1 MFNQNRAT
9 SSHKR
14 SRLSVAVV
22 ATVVMSVLLSGVAIT
37 PASAA
42 NTAGGSCSTL
52 NAKATIGKFKYVC
65 SVSPRDGKKIWLQPS
80 ETPVTGGNFRVALPA
95 LPATLDPYAT
105 SLQADW
111 IIARNVCEPLFDVTP
126 GFVVKPMLA
135 ESFKYTDASTAVI
148 KLRTGI
154 KFQNGETFAAK
165 DVVSSLK
172 RFILTP
178 GNGTALGAVVSAI
191 TAVDAT
197 TVKLAL
203 KQTSPL
209 IQTYLTAAYI
219 MPASIQDGQS
229 ATKAVDKIICTG
241 PFQLTSF
248 VPGQKI
254 VLSKFKGYKAR
265 TEAADGTTGRKVAWV
280 DTVTVVPMAAEST
293 RLQALATNAVD
304 LATTGLDN
312 GPILF
317 NSGNVRAVAMDQA
330 SSPFVIFNKK
340 AGIMSNVKMRQ
351 AFLAALDFNDILASG
366 FGDKKYFS
374 VSGSI
379 FPKGNAWNS
388 TGGTK
393 AWNVKNAAK
402 AKALMA
408 EAGYKGEPI
417 IWYTTKE
424 DPTWYGPA
432 LPAVQQLKAV
442 GINIDLK
449 VVDRATIIAVR
460 SDASKYDMFSSAIP
474 IYPDPVVLP
483 YLLDTFAG
491 WWISPAKTKLMAD
504 LASGDTYKARK
515 ATWDKLQALAYEE
528 VPFVK
533 FGDVS
538 GGVVAVNKKFFM
550 PAAQFNF
557 SYWFNVYKTKS

>member
-1 MFNQNRAT
+1 MFTKTRT
-9 SSHKR
+9 TTSHKR
-14 SRLSVAVV
+14 SRLSVAGV
-22 ATVVMSVLLSGVAIT
+22 ATVVMGLLLSGVPLS
-37 PASAA
+37 PAVAA
-42 NTAGGSCSTL
+42 NTAGGSCTTL
-52 NAKATIGKFKYVC
+52 RAKATIGKFQYVC
-65 SVSPRDGKKIWLQPS
+65 SISPRDGKKIWMQPS
-80 ETPVTGGNFRVALPA
+80 ETPVAGGNFRVALPA

-126 GFVVKPMLA
+126 GFEVKPILA
-135 ESFKYTDASTAVI
+135 ESFKYTDPSTVII
-148 KLRTGI
+148 KLRTGV
-154 KFQNGETFAAK
+154 KFQNGETFTAK

-172 RFILTP
+172 RFVLTP
-178 GNGTALGAVVSAI
+178 GNGTALGAVVSSI
-191 TAVDAT
+191 TEVDSS
-197 TVKLAL
+197 TVKFTL

-229 ATKAVDKIICTG
+229 ATKAVEKIICTG
-241 PFQLTSF
+241 PFALTSF

-254 VLSKFKGYKAR
+254 VLTKYRGYKAR
-265 TEAADGTTGRKVAWV
+265 TEASSGATGRKIAWV

-304 LATTGLDN
+304 LAYTGLDN

-317 NSGNVRAVAMDQA
+317 NSANVRAIAMDQA
-330 SSPFVIFNKK
+330 SSPFVIFNKR

-366 FGDKKYFS
+366 FGDKKYYS

-379 FPKGNAWNS
+379 FPKGNAWYS
-388 TGGTK
+388 TGGTQS
-393 AWNVKNAAK
+393 WNTKNAAR

-442 GINIDLK
+442 GINIDLR
-449 VVDRATIIAVR
+449 VVDRATIIATR

-491 WWISPAKTKLMAD
+491 WWISPAKTKLMAE

-515 ATWDKLQALAYEE
+515 ATWDKLQTLAYEE

-538 GGVVAVNKKFFM
+538 GGVVAVNKKFYM

-557 SYWFNVYKTKS
+557 SYWYNVYKTKG

>member
-1 MFNQNRAT
+1 MLSQNRAT
-9 SSHKR
+9 SRKR
-14 SRLSVAVV
+14 SRLTVAGVAV
-22 ATVVMSVLLSGVAIT
+22 AMSVMLSGVVAA
-37 PASAA
+37 PANAA
-42 NTAGGSCSTL
+42 NTAGGSCSTIG
-52 NAKATIGKFKYVC
+52 AKATIGKFKYEC
-65 SVSPRDGKKIWLQPS
+65 AESPRDGKKIWLQPT
-80 ETPVTGGNFRVALPA
+80 ETPVLGGNFRVALPA

-126 GFVVKPMLA
+126 GFAVKPVLA
-135 ESFKYTDASTAVI
+135 QSYKYSDASTAI
-148 KLRTGI
+148 ITLRKGV
-154 KFQNGETFAAK
+154 KFQNGEEFTSK
-165 DVVSSLK
+165 DVVSSLQ
-172 RFILTP
+172 RFVKTP
-178 GNGTALGAVVSAI
+178 GNGTALGNVVSTI
-191 TAVDAT
+191 SAVDDY

-209 IQTYLTAAYI
+209 IQTYLTAAFM

-229 ATKAVDKIICTG
+229 PTKAVSKIICTG
-241 PFQLTSF
+241 PFQLEEF
-248 VPGQKI
+248 VPGQRI
-254 VLSKFKGYKAR
+254 ILRKFVGFKPR
-265 TEAADGTTGRKVAWV
+265 TEASNGATGRKYAYV
-280 DTVTVVPMAAEST
+280 DKVTVVPMAAEST
-293 RLQALATNAVD
+293 RIQALQTNAVD

-312 GPILF
+312 GPALF
-317 NSGNVRAVAMDQA
+317 NSSNVRAIAMDQA

-351 AFLAALDFNDILASG
+351 AFLTALNFKDILASG
-366 FGDKKYFS
+366 FGDSKYYS

-379 FPKGNAWNS
+379 FPKGNAWYS
-388 TGGTK
+388 TGGTSN
-393 AWNVKNAAK
+393 WNVHNAAK
-402 AKALMA
+402 AKQLMT

-442 GINIDLK
+442 GINIDLR
-449 VVDRATIIAVR
+449 VVDRATIIATR

-491 WWISPAKTKLMAD
+491 WWISADKTKLMNE
-504 LASGDTYKARK
+504 LASGDTYAARK
-515 ATWDKLQALAYEE
+515 ATWDKLQTLAYNE

-538 GGVVAVNKKFFM
+538 GGVVAVNKTFFM

-557 SYWFNVYKTKS
+557 GLWFNVYKTKK